1 MEHAGILVQSTV
13 FRGIEP
19 SRLEELLD
27 GALYQLRSF
36 EPSDM
41 VAQAGSP
48 CNHIRVILEG
58 NVRGEMMDISGKV
71 LKIEDIESPGM
82 IAPAFLF
89 GSQRLYP
96 VNVLANTKVLLWQMH
111 RDDFSRLLQKDFQTL
126 NNYLNSISGR
136 AQFLSEKLK
145 FVSFSSIRAKIAGFI
160 LHYSGGESIVRLP
173 ITHQQMSEVFGVTR
187 PSLSREIRKMNL
199 DGIIRS
205 RRDEIEILNR
215 EELKNLVKSD

>member
-1 MEHAGILVQSTV
+1 MEHADTLVCSAI
-13 FRGIEP
+13 FRGIQP
-19 SRLEELLD
+19 RRLEELLE
-27 GALYQLRSF
+27 GTMYQLRRF
-36 EPSDM
+36 EPGDM
-41 VAQAGSP
+41 IAQAGSP
-48 CNHIRVILEG
+48 CNHMRLIVEG

-71 LKIEDIESPGM
+71 LKIEDIEAPGM

-89 GSQRLYP
+89 GTKRIYP
-96 VNVLANTKVLLWQMH
+96 VNVQANTRVLLWQMH
-111 RDDFSRLLQKDFQTL
+111 RDEFSRLLQQDLQTL
-126 NNYLNSISGR
+126 NNYLNTISGR

-160 LHYSGGESIVRLP
+160 LHYSEGESVVRLP

-187 PSLSREIRKMNL
+187 PSLSREIRKMNM

-215 EELKNLVKSD
+215 EELKNLVLSD